1 MSKKALWLLV
11 LIAAI
16 GAGGY
21 IYWRES
27 ARQAR
32 VPPPAPPVAAKPA
45 PEPPPAGPQHPV
57 AETEKVALPALDE
70 SDATLVV
77 ALSGVLGQK
86 PVADFFH
93 ITGMVRRFVGAVDNL
108 PREKV
113 VQKLMPVK
121 PTAGRFAISGEGD
134 SAVMSAENYRR
145 YAPAMKVL
153 EAADARK
160 LVAVYAH
167 FYPLCQQAYA
177 ELGYPNAYFND
188 RLVQAIDHLLMAPEA
203 RAPIR
208 LVRPKVMYQ
217 YADPELESLSAGH
230 KIMLR
235 IGPENAA
242 KVKSK
247 LRELRAELTARPM
260 APAAKSPDSKPE
272 NPKP

>member
-1 MSKKALWLLV
+1 MSNKGLWLLV

-16 GAGGY
+16 GAAGY
-21 IYWRES
+21 FYWRQTGKQPP
-27 ARQAR
+27 AA
-32 VPPPAPPVAAKPA
+32 PPAPPVAERPA
-45 PEPPPAGPQHPV
+45 AEPPPAGPQHPV
-57 AETEKVALPALDE
+57 PESEKVALPALDE

-77 ALSGVLGQK
+77 ALSGVIGQK
-86 PVADFFH
+86 PVASFFH

-113 VQKLMPVK
+113 AQKLMPLK
-121 PTAGRFAISGEGD
+121 PTAGRFAVSGEGD
-134 SAVMSAENYRR
+134 NAVLSPENYGR

-167 FYPLCQQAYA
+167 FYPLFQQAYA

-188 RLVQAIDHLLMAPEA
+188 RLVQVIDHLLAAPAA
-203 RAPIR
+203 RAPVR

-230 KIMLR
+230 KIMVR
-235 IGPENAA
+235 IGPENAE

-247 LRELRAELTARPM
+247 LRELRAELTVRPM
-260 APAAKSPDSKPE
+260 APETKNQDTRTNGKP
-272 NPKP
+272 

>member
-1 MSKKALWLLV
+1 MSNKGLWLLV

-16 GAGGY
+16 GAAGY
-21 IYWRES
+21 FYWRQTGKQPP
-27 ARQAR
+27 AA
-32 VPPPAPPVAAKPA
+32 PPAPPVAERPA
-45 PEPPPAGPQHPV
+45 AEPPPAGPQHPV
-57 AETEKVALPALDE
+57 PESEKVALPALDE

-77 ALSGVLGQK
+77 ALSGVIGQK
-86 PVADFFH
+86 PVASFFH

-113 VQKLMPVK
+113 AQKLMPLK
-121 PTAGRFAISGEGD
+121 PTAGRFAVSGEGD
-134 SAVMSAENYRR
+134 NAILSLENYGR

-167 FYPLCQQAYA
+167 FYPLFQQAYA

-188 RLVQAIDHLLMAPEA
+188 RLVQVIDHLLAAPAA
-203 RAPIR
+203 RAPVR

-230 KIMLR
+230 KIMVR
-235 IGPENAA
+235 IGPENAE

-247 LRELRAELTARPM
+247 LRELRAELTVRPM
-260 APAAKSPDSKPE
+260 APETKNQDTRTNGKP
-272 NPKP
+272 

>member
-1 MSKKALWLLV
+1 MSQKGLWLLV
-11 LIAAI
+11 LIAAL
-16 GAGGY
+16 GTGGY
-21 IYWRES
+21 IYWREGTQQPP
-27 ARQAR
+27 A
-32 VPPPAPPVAAKPA
+32 PPPAPAVAEKPA
-45 PEPPPAGPQHPV
+45 AEPPAPAGPEHPM
-57 AETEKVALPALDE
+57 ESEKVTLPALDE

-77 ALSGVLGQK
+77 ALSGVIGQK

-93 ITGMVRRFVGAVDNL
+93 ITGMVRRFVGTVDNL

-113 VQKLMPVK
+113 AQKLMPVK
-121 PTAGRFAISGEGD
+121 PTAGRFAVSGEGD
-134 SAVMSAENYRR
+134 NAVLSPENYRR

-167 FYPLCQQAYA
+167 FYPLFQQAYA

-188 RLVQAIDHLLMAPEA
+188 RLVQVIDHLLAAPEA
-203 RAPIR
+203 RAPVR

-230 KIMLR
+230 KIMVR
-235 IGPENAA
+235 IGPENSAR
-242 KVKSK
+242 VKSK
-247 LRELRAELTARPM
+247 LRELRAELTTRAM
-260 APAAKSPDSKPE
+260 AAPAKNAESKPQ